1 MEHDSPVRSSA
12 PLQERRA
19 GQVALTALFCLIAV
33 SCLLVG
39 DVALA
44 AWGLLGFGV
53 DAVAWLCGA
62 VALLGLGVV
71 GARRTIRGGRPWRLL
86 AASAAVVVVIFM
98 VSDATRAWRL
108 R

>member
-1 MEHDSPVRSSA
+1 MDNDSSVRS
-12 PLQERRA
+12 PERLKERRA
-19 GQVALTALFCLIAV
+19 GQLALTVLFGLIAV

-53 DAVAWLCGA
+53 DAVVWLCGA
-62 VALLGLGVV
+62 LALLGLGVV
-71 GARRTIRGGRPWRLL
+71 GARRTMRGDRPWRLL
-86 AASAAVVVVIFM
+86 AASVVVVVTLFL